1 MGRYPKPRD
10 VENNMA
16 WNEPGNNGNR
26 DPWGNRQDQGP
37 PDLDEAFKKLK
48 DNLGGMFGG
57 GSSSGGSTGGGML
70 TSSVLGVLAAVAAIG
85 YGLMGIYTLDEQER
99 GVVLRFGQVQEA
111 VVMPGLSWY
120 PPIIDKVLIHNVSR
134 VRSHPHDSEMLT
146 EDENIVKVK
155 LTVQYVI
162 DDVVAYALEVRDP
175 EKSLHQST
183 ESAVRHVVGSTEM
196 DEVLTEG
203 RAVMGDEIK
212 TRIQD
217 YMAAYGTGIAVTQV
231 NVDETAP
238 PDAVREAFDEV
249 IRARED
255 EVRVRNEADA
265 YANQVIPEARGE
277 AQRYLEEAEGY
288 RQRVVAQSVGEA
300 SRFSK
305 LYVEY
310 KAAPEVTRERM
321 YIDTMEAVMSSASKV
336 MVDVEGGNNMMY
348 LPLDRMIQQGST
360 TDRGQGMAGADSIS
374 QRPQDRS
381 SVRSRRDRQ

>member
-1 MGRYPKPRD
+1 
-10 VENNMA
+10 MA
-16 WNEPGNNGNR
+16 WNEPGNSGDR

-288 RQRVVAQSVGEA
+288 RQRVVAQAVGEA

>member
-1 MGRYPKPRD
+1 
-10 VENNMA
+10 MA
-16 WNEPGNNGNR
+16 WNEPGNNGDR
-26 DPWGNRQDQGP
+26 DPWGNRQDHGP

-288 RQRVVAQSVGEA
+288 RQRVVAQAVGEA

>member
-1 MGRYPKPRD
+1 
-10 VENNMA
+10 MA
-16 WNEPGNNGNR
+16 WNEPGNNGDR
-26 DPWGNRQDQGP
+26 DPWGNRQDHGP

-120 PPIIDKVLIHNVSR
+120 PPIIDRVLIHNVSR

-288 RQRVVAQSVGEA
+288 RQRVVAQAVGEA

-360 TDRGQGMAGADSIS
+360 TDRGQGMAGSDSIS

>member
-1 MGRYPKPRD
+1 
-10 VENNMA
+10 MA

>member
-1 MGRYPKPRD
+1 
-10 VENNMA
+10 MA
-16 WNEPGNNGNR
+16 WNEPGNNGDR

-57 GSSSGGSTGGGML
+57 GSGSSGSSGGSGGSLL
-70 TSSVLGVLAAVAAIG
+70 TSTLLGVVLAVGVIG

-99 GVVLRFGQVQEA
+99 GVVLRFGQVQDA

-120 PPIIDKVLIHNVSR
+120 PPIIDKVIIHNVSR

-162 DDVVAYALEVRDP
+162 DDVVKYALEVRDP
-175 EKSLHQST
+175 ESSLHQST

-212 TRIQD
+212 ARIEN
-217 YMAAYGTGIAVTQV
+217 YMRAYGTGIAVTQV

-288 RQRVVAQSVGEA
+288 RQRVVAQAVGEA

-305 LYVEY
+305 LFVEY

-321 YIDTMEAVMSSASKV
+321 YLDTMEAVMSSASKV

-348 LPLDRMIQQGST
+348 LPLDRMIQQGATST
-360 TDRGQGMAGADSIS
+360 RGQGMAGSDSIS
-374 QRPQDRS
+374 QRPQDTS
-381 SVRSRRDRQ
+381 SARSRRERQ

>member
-1 MGRYPKPRD
+1 
-10 VENNMA
+10 MA
-16 WNEPGNNGNR
+16 WNEPGNNGDR

-70 TSSVLGVLAAVAAIG
+70 TSSALGVLAAVAAIG

-288 RQRVVAQSVGEA
+288 RQRVVAQAVGEA